1 MPRARVR
8 LLDVAERAGVSRT
21 TASFVLAGRDMR
33 ISDEAKERVLAAATE
48 LGYRPNL
55 AARGLRTRVTN
66 TIGLVSDTIASDQ
79 FAGGF
84 ITGAMAAAIAS
95 DHLLLI
101 GETGGDRDIEMDV
114 VRGMLDR
121 QVDGLVVG
129 AMFTRRVRLPEP
141 ARQYPLVLLNCT
153 TDRPPGPWV
162 LPDEYGAGRSAAQVL
177 LEAGHDEGIWVLGE
191 RPRALF
197 AARERSRGIRD
208 ALDEAGLK
216 VAGAVNCGWAPAKTY
231 AALAELL
238 ADGRRPKACICL
250 NDRAAMGAY
259 QALQGAGLDIPGDV
273 SVVSFDGSDLASWL
287 RPGLTSI
294 ALPHYDMGLLA
305 TQLLV
310 KGELAPVRHTVP
322 MPTMAK
328 ASVAPPRP

>member
-33 ISDEAKERVLAAATE
+33 ISAEAKERVLAAARE

-84 ITGAMAAAIAS
+84 IKGAMAAAVAS
-95 DHLLLI
+95 DRQLLI
-101 GETGGDRDIEMDV
+101 GETGGEREVEMDV
-114 VRGMLDR
+114 VGGMLDR
-121 QVDGLVVG
+121 QVDGLVFA

-141 ARQYPLVLLNCT
+141 ARQYPLVLLNCLT
-153 TDRPPGPWV
+153 ERPPGPWV
-162 LPDEYGAGRSAAQVL
+162 LPDEYEAGRSAARVL
-177 LEAGHDEGIWVLGE
+177 LEAGHGPDIWLIGE
-191 RPRALF
+191 RPRTVY
-197 AARERSRGIRD
+197 AARERNRGIRD
-208 ALDEAGLK
+208 ELAAAG
-216 VAGAVNCGWAPAKTY
+216 VTAAAAVDCTWWPATAY

-238 ADGRRPKACICL
+238 AAGRRPRACICL
-250 NDRAAMGAY
+250 NDRTAMGVY

-273 SVVSFDGSDLASWL
+273 SVVSFDGSDLATWL

-305 TQLLV
+305 TQLLI
-310 KGELAPVRHTVP
+310 KGELAPARYTVP
-322 MPTMAK
+322 MPLAAK
-328 ASVAPPRP
+328 ASVAAPRP